1 MKIISYTDPNGKKCY
16 ADVSQFAC
24 IMTEHNPPRHD
35 MPPPEHEW
43 LTKVVLSHRAGYIL
57 ATEDCDTMC
66 RKIQNALGV
75 DWSDV

>member
-1 MKIISYTDPNGKKCY
+1 MKIISYTDPNNKKCY

-24 IMTEHNPPRHD
+24 IMTERAPLIPD

-43 LTKVVLSHRAGYIL
+43 LTKVCLSHRGGYIL

>member
-57 ATEDCDTMC
+57 AVEDCDTMC
-66 RKIQNALGV
+66 RKIQDALGV
-75 DWSDV
+75 DWSNV